1 MVITTDGMENASKHY
16 SYREIKKMIKRQ
28 KEKYNWEFVFLGAN
42 IDAVKVAGNIGIG
55 AGHAVNYHNDCE
67 GTKLNYRVLGAA
79 LSKMRSSTVEESAA
93 FFEDGDWKADIDKD
107 FKGRKK

>member
-1 MVITTDGMENASKHY
+1 
-16 SYREIKKMIKRQ
+16 MIKRQ
-28 KEKYNWEFVFLGAN
+28 EEKYNWEFVFLGAN

-67 GTKLNYRVLGAA
+67 EPKLNYRVLGAA
-79 LSKMRSSTVEESAA
+79 LSKMRSSTVEESAG
-93 FFEDGDWKADIDKD
+93 FLHEDGDWKADIDKD